1 MLSVS
6 LCIVSHRA
14 TEYEEFFLLRETS
27 VTSVSLCELIISMI
41 SVSLCEKSFRG
52 NVDFRS
58 LYKYL
63 FYDITKDR

>member
-1 MLSVS
+1 M
-6 LCIVSHRA
+6 
-14 TEYEEFFLLRETS
+14 
-27 VTSVSLCELIISMI
+27 TSVSLCELIISVI

-52 NVDFRS
+52 NIDFRS

>member
-14 TEYEEFFLLRETS
+14 TEYEEFFLLRENS
-27 VTSVSLCELIISMI
+27 VI